1 MRDLFKLRLTNRSA
15 REKSRMNKIID
26 GFFGKENLR
35 IFGPKL
41 WNSLPYVN
49 LQKIQNP
56 SKKQLSIEMENAV
69 FVGLVTVG
77 NNLMFR
83 FNVDT

>member
-15 REKSRMNKIID
+15 REKSRMNKIIE
-26 GFFGKENLR
+26 GFIGKENLR

-49 LQKIQNP
+49 LLKI
-56 SKKQLSIEMENAV
+56 
-69 FVGLVTVG
+69 
-77 NNLMFR
+77 
-83 FNVDT
+83 